1 MDGGIVREARLA
13 MTAVGSRPVLVD
25 VAAAA
30 LVGSHLGDDAIAA
43 AAAAAHKA
51 ARPMDNTSGTIAQR
65 KKTVPVFAT
74 RALMALRDN

>member
-1 MDGGIVREARLA
+1 

-25 VAAAA
+25 AAAAA

-43 AAAAAHKA
+43 AAGAAHKA